1 MKNYNLAYNTI
12 GLNDYKVMERFLKK
26 RKYLNQSVYTK
37 NFENKFSKFL
47 GTRNSVFV
55 NSGSSANLLM
65 AQVLLEGRFLKNK
78 TVVLPAVSWSTS
90 VSPFLQLGYKV
101 ILCDCDKYN
110 LGLCTYDLEKICKK
124 FNPGLVLIV
133 NVLGHAN
140 NYKKIEYLKK
150 KYKFELIE
158 DNCESLGSGIGKKK
172 LGTLGLASSHS
183 FYYGHHIS
191 TIEGGM
197 ISTKD
202 RKFYNL
208 ALAIRSHGWARDMEK
223 KFRLNLEKKFKI
235 DEFKSFF
242 TFYYSGFNIRSTDFN
257 ACIGIEQI
265 KKIHQIAKIRQKN
278 FLRYKSNLKSF
289 WFQKSD
295 LSILSSFGYAT
306 FVKNRLEVYK
316 YLKSK
321 KIQSRPLICGNIGQQ
336 PFIKKNIKTFF
347 NLDNAKFVDK
357 YGIYLPNHTNLSLQ
371 DIDFISKKFSNV
383 AQPISFNER

>member
-12 GLNDYKVMERFLKK
+12 GSDDYKVMERFLKN

-37 NFENKFSKFL
+37 NFENKFSKLL
-47 GTRNSVFV
+47 GTKNSVFV
-55 NSGSSANLLM
+55 NSGSSANMLM
-65 AQVLLEGRFLKNK
+65 AQVLLEGNFLKNK

-101 ILCDCDKYN
+101 ILCDCDKHN
-110 LGLCTYDLEKICKK
+110 LGLCTHDLEKICKK

-150 KYKFELIE
+150 KYKFQLIE

-197 ISTKD
+197 VSTRD

-235 DEFKSFF
+235 DEFKSLF

-336 PFIKKNIKTFF
+336 PFIKKNIKRVF

-371 DIDFISKKFSNV
+371 DIDFISKKFSNI
-383 AQPISFNER
+383 AQPIFFNEI

>member
-12 GLNDYKVMERFLKK
+12 GSNDYKVMERFLKK

-65 AQVLLEGRFLKNK
+65 AQVLLEGNFLKNK
-78 TVVLPAVSWSTS
+78 NFVLPAVSWSTS
-90 VSPFLQLGYKV
+90 VSPFIQLGYKV

-235 DEFKSFF
+235 YEFKSFF

-336 PFIKKNIKTFF
+336 PFIKKNIKRIF

-371 DIDFISKKFSNV
+371 DIDFISKKFSNI

>member
-12 GLNDYKVMERFLKK
+12 GSNDYKVMERFLKN

-90 VSPFLQLGYKV
+90 VSPFIQLGYKV

-133 NVLGHAN
+133 NVLGHGN

-158 DNCESLGSGIGKKK
+158 DNCESLGSRIGKKK
-172 LGTLGLASSHS
+172 LGTFGLASSHS

-223 KFRLNLEKKFKI
+223 KFRLKLEKKFKI

-265 KKIHQIAKIRQKN
+265 KKIQQIAKIRQKN

>member
-12 GLNDYKVMERFLKK
+12 GSNDYKVMERFLKK

-47 GTRNSVFV
+47 GTKNSVFV

-90 VSPFLQLGYKV
+90 VSPFIQLGYKV

-265 KKIHQIAKIRQKN
+265 KKIHQIVKIRQKN

-371 DIDFISKKFSNV
+371 DIDFISKKFSNI

>member
-12 GLNDYKVMERFLKK
+12 GSNDYKVMERFLKK

-47 GTRNSVFV
+47 GTKNSVFV

-90 VSPFLQLGYKV
+90 VSPFIQLGYKV

-158 DNCESLGSGIGKKK
+158 DNCESLGSALGKKK

-371 DIDFISKKFSNV
+371 DIDFISKKFSNI

>member
-12 GLNDYKVMERFLKK
+12 GSNDYKVMERFLKK

-47 GTRNSVFV
+47 GTKNSVFV

-65 AQVLLEGRFLKNK
+65 AQVLLEGNFLKNK

-90 VSPFLQLGYKV
+90 VSPFIQLGYKV

-110 LGLCTYDLEKICKK
+110 LGLCTHDLEKICKK

-140 NYKKIEYLKK
+140 DYKKIEYLKK
-150 KYKFELIE
+150 RYKFELIE
-158 DNCESLGSGIGKKK
+158 DNCESLGSAIGKKK

-197 ISTKD
+197 ISTKN

-223 KFRLNLEKKFKI
+223 KFRLKLEKKFKI

-306 FVKNRLEVYK
+306 FVKNRFEVYK

-336 PFIKKNIKTFF
+336 PFIKKNIKKIF
-347 NLDNAKFVDK
+347 NLDKAKFVDK

-371 DIDFISKKFSNV
+371 DIDFISKKFSYL

>member
-12 GLNDYKVMERFLKK
+12 GSNDYKVMERFLKK

-47 GTRNSVFV
+47 GTKNSVFV

-90 VSPFLQLGYKV
+90 VSPFIQLGYKV

-158 DNCESLGSGIGKKK
+158 DNC
-172 LGTLGLASSHS
+172 
-183 FYYGHHIS
+183 
-191 TIEGGM
+191 
-197 ISTKD
+197 
-202 RKFYNL
+202 
-208 ALAIRSHGWARDMEK
+208 
-223 KFRLNLEKKFKI
+223 
-235 DEFKSFF
+235 
-242 TFYYSGFNIRSTDFN
+242 
-257 ACIGIEQI
+257 
-265 KKIHQIAKIRQKN
+265 
-278 FLRYKSNLKSF
+278 
-289 WFQKSD
+289 
-295 LSILSSFGYAT
+295 
-306 FVKNRLEVYK
+306 
-316 YLKSK
+316 
-321 KIQSRPLICGNIGQQ
+321 
-336 PFIKKNIKTFF
+336 
-347 NLDNAKFVDK
+347 
-357 YGIYLPNHTNLSLQ
+357 
-371 DIDFISKKFSNV
+371 
-383 AQPISFNER
+383 

>member
-12 GLNDYKVMERFLKK
+12 GSDDYKVMERFLKN

-37 NFENKFSKFL
+37 NFENKFSKLL
-47 GTRNSVFV
+47 GTKNSVFV
-55 NSGSSANLLM
+55 NSGSSANMLM
-65 AQVLLEGRFLKNK
+65 AQVLLEGNFLKNK

-150 KYKFELIE
+150 KYKFQLIE

-197 ISTKD
+197 VSTRD

-235 DEFKSFF
+235 DEFKSLF

-336 PFIKKNIKTFF
+336 PFIKKNIKRVF

-371 DIDFISKKFSNV
+371 DIDFISKKFLNI
-383 AQPISFNER
+383 AQPIFFNER

>member
-12 GLNDYKVMERFLKK
+12 GSNDYKVMERFLKK

-65 AQVLLEGRFLKNK
+65 AQVLLEGNFLKNK
-78 TVVLPAVSWSTS
+78 IVVLPAVSWSTS
-90 VSPFLQLGYKV
+90 ISPFLQLGYKI

-265 KKIHQIAKIRQKN
+265 KKIHQIAKTRQKN
-278 FLRYKSNLKSF
+278 FLRYKFNLKSF

-306 FVKNRLEVYK
+306 FVKNRLEV
-316 YLKSK
+316 
-321 KIQSRPLICGNIGQQ
+321 
-336 PFIKKNIKTFF
+336 
-347 NLDNAKFVDK
+347 
-357 YGIYLPNHTNLSLQ
+357 
-371 DIDFISKKFSNV
+371 
-383 AQPISFNER
+383 

>member
-47 GTRNSVFV
+47 GTKNSVFV

-65 AQVLLEGRFLKNK
+65 AQVLLEGNFLKNK

-90 VSPFLQLGYKV
+90 VSPFIQLGYKV

-110 LGLCTYDLEKICKK
+110 LGLCTHDLEKICKK

-140 NYKKIEYLKK
+140 DYKKIEYLKK
-150 KYKFELIE
+150 RYKFELIE
-158 DNCESLGSGIGKKK
+158 DNCESLGSAIGKKK

-223 KFRLNLEKKFKI
+223 KFRLKLEKKFKI

-306 FVKNRLEVYK
+306 FVKNRFEVYK

-336 PFIKKNIKTFF
+336 PFIKKNIKKIF
-347 NLDNAKFVDK
+347 NLDKAKFVDK

-371 DIDFISKKFSNV
+371 DIDFISKKFSYL

>member
-12 GLNDYKVMERFLKK
+12 GSNDYKVMERFLKK

-90 VSPFLQLGYKV
+90 VSPFIQLGYKV

-235 DEFKSFF
+235 DEFKSLF

-306 FVKNRLEVYK
+306 FVKNRFEVYK

-336 PFIKKNIKTFF
+336 PFIKKNIKKIF
-347 NLDNAKFVDK
+347 NLDKAKFVDK

-371 DIDFISKKFSNV
+371 DIDFISKKFSYL

>member
-12 GLNDYKVMERFLKK
+12 GSNDYKVMERFLKK

-47 GTRNSVFV
+47 GTKNSVFV

-90 VSPFLQLGYKV
+90 VSPFIQLGYKV

-357 YGIYLPNHTNLSLQ
+357 YGIYLTNHTNLSLQ
-371 DIDFISKKFSNV
+371 DIDFISKKFSNI

>member
-1 MKNYNLAYNTI
+1 MKNYNLAYDTI
-12 GLNDYKVMERFLKK
+12 GSNEYKVMERFLKK
-26 RKYLNQSVYTK
+26 RKYLNQSVYTR

-47 GTRNSVFV
+47 VTRNSVFV

-65 AQVLLEGRFLKNK
+65 AQVLLEGNFLKNK
-78 TVVLPAVSWSTS
+78 IVVLPAVSWSTS

-197 ISTKD
+197 VSTKD

-223 KFRLNLEKKFKI
+223 KFRLSLEKKFKI

-265 KKIHQIAKIRQKN
+265 KKIHQIAKTRQKN

-336 PFIKKNIKTFF
+336 PFIKKNIKRIF
-347 NLDNAKFVDK
+347 NLENAKFVDK

-371 DIDFISKKFSNV
+371 DIDFISKKFLSI
-383 AQPISFNER
+383 AQPIFFNER

>member
-12 GLNDYKVMERFLKK
+12 GSDDYKVMERFLKN

-37 NFENKFSKFL
+37 NFENKFSKLL
-47 GTRNSVFV
+47 GTKNSVFV
-55 NSGSSANLLM
+55 NSGSSANMLM
-65 AQVLLEGRFLKNK
+65 AQVLLEGNFLKNK

-150 KYKFELIE
+150 KYKFQLIE
-158 DNCESLGSGIGKKK
+158 DNCESLGSRIGKKK

-197 ISTKD
+197 VSTRD

-208 ALAIRSHGWARDMEK
+208 ALAIRSHGWAKEMEK

-235 DEFKSFF
+235 DEFKSLF

-265 KKIHQIAKIRQKN
+265 KKIYQIAKIRQKN

-336 PFIKKNIKTFF
+336 PFIKKNIKRVF

-371 DIDFISKKFSNV
+371 DIDFISKKFSNI
-383 AQPISFNER
+383 AQPIFFNEI

>member
-65 AQVLLEGRFLKNK
+65 AQVLLEGSFLKNK

-90 VSPFLQLGYKV
+90 VSPFVQLGYKV

-158 DNCESLGSGIGKKK
+158 DNCESLGSALGKKK

-265 KKIHQIAKIRQKN
+265 KKIHQIVKIRQKN

-371 DIDFISKKFSNV
+371 DIDFISKKFSNI

>member
-90 VSPFLQLGYKV
+90 VSPFIQLGYKV

-265 KKIHQIAKIRQKN
+265 KKIHQIVKIRQKN

-336 PFIKKNIKTFF
+336 PFIKKNIKRIF

-371 DIDFISKKFSNV
+371 DIDFISKKFSNI

>member
-12 GLNDYKVMERFLKK
+12 GSNDYKVMERFLKN

-90 VSPFLQLGYKV
+90 VSPFIQLGYKV

-133 NVLGHAN
+133 NVLGHGN

-158 DNCESLGSGIGKKK
+158 DNCESLGSRIGKKK
-172 LGTLGLASSHS
+172 LGTFGLASSHS

-223 KFRLNLEKKFKI
+223 KFRLKLEKKFKI

-265 KKIHQIAKIRQKN
+265 KKIQQIAKIRQKN

-371 DIDFISKKFSNV
+371 DIDFISKKFSNI

>member
-12 GLNDYKVMERFLKK
+12 GSNDYKVMERFLKK

-47 GTRNSVFV
+47 GTKNSVFV

-90 VSPFLQLGYKV
+90 VSPFIQLGYKV

-172 LGTLGLASSHS
+172 LGTFGLASSHS

-265 KKIHQIAKIRQKN
+265 KKIHQIVKIRQKN

-336 PFIKKNIKTFF
+336 PFIKKNIKRIF

-371 DIDFISKKFSNV
+371 DIDFISKKFSNI

>member
-65 AQVLLEGRFLKNK
+65 AQVLLEGSFLKNK

-90 VSPFLQLGYKV
+90 VSPFIQLGYKV

-371 DIDFISKKFSNV
+371 DIDFISKKFSNI

>member
-90 VSPFLQLGYKV
+90 VSPFIQLGYKV

-371 DIDFISKKFSNV
+371 DIDFISKKFSNI

>member
-1 MKNYNLAYNTI
+1 
-12 GLNDYKVMERFLKK
+12 
-26 RKYLNQSVYTK
+26 
-37 NFENKFSKFL
+37 
-47 GTRNSVFV
+47 
-55 NSGSSANLLM
+55 
-65 AQVLLEGRFLKNK
+65 
-78 TVVLPAVSWSTS
+78 
-90 VSPFLQLGYKV
+90 
-101 ILCDCDKYN
+101 
-110 LGLCTYDLEKICKK
+110 
-124 FNPGLVLIV
+124 
-133 NVLGHAN
+133 
-140 NYKKIEYLKK
+140 
-150 KYKFELIE
+150 
-158 DNCESLGSGIGKKK
+158 
-172 LGTLGLASSHS
+172 
-183 FYYGHHIS
+183 
-191 TIEGGM
+191 
-197 ISTKD
+197 
-202 RKFYNL
+202 
-208 ALAIRSHGWARDMEK
+208 MEK

-278 FLRYKSNLKSF
+278 FLKYKSNLKSF

-336 PFIKKNIKTFF
+336 PFIKKNIKRVF

-371 DIDFISKKFSNV
+371 DIDFISKKFSNI
-383 AQPISFNER
+383 AQPIFFNEI